1 MKNTW
6 GLLSIALV
14 AQITALLASDV
25 PANATRTR
33 LRDGADSFSTVIDLL
48 WDATPAEQQTQAEV
62 IMAHGDRF
70 APPVLCVVGAVLARE
85 TRMDDAMFWFY
96 AGQLR
101 TRFDVNRCANKDVG
115 NVAYLMKCWYGS
127 AIERY
132 AFSHP
137 AALKT
142 VLRRVLEWDVKA
154 PYDYDP
160 HWVDARAKL
169 DRNGVVVNPDT
180 FQERTIPDPALGNCE
195 TVAVLVDEKLWP
207 DIAKKTREDF
217 RSELRFATG
226 DNPEDYFSDPKV
238 VALTRAA
245 TAGDVA
251 TIDAL
256 VRQGLDVNA
265 VGKGDIT
272 PLWFAYVSGNR
283 AGFVHLLDLSADP
296 ARPIQI
302 PNTSVVDSAVE
313 RDDDEFLTLLLEH
326 KLNPDRMSMHNQGP
340 LLHRVVTVPSK
351 LRLLVEHGA
360 NVNVQDG
367 SGCSAI
373 KHAADY
379 QAWDSVLYLL
389 EHGADPAVRDPD
401 GFDIARS
408 LFERAG
414 IPGEN
419 EAKRRQVIAKLTE
432 LGYKFDGRVLARARP
447 VHNPK
452 EATDATPVH

>member
-6 GLLSIALV
+6 GLLRIALV
-14 AQITALLASDV
+14 AQTTALVASDV
-25 PANATRTR
+25 PANAADTR
-33 LRDGADSFSTVIDLL
+33 LRDGADSFSAVIDLL
-48 WDATPAEQQTQAEV
+48 CEGTPAEQQKWADV
-62 IMAHGDRF
+62 VVAHGDRF

-85 TRMDDAMFWFY
+85 ARMNDAMFWFY

-101 TRFDVNRCANKDVG
+101 TQFDVNRCANKDVG
-115 NVAYLMKCWYGS
+115 NVAYLMKCWYGWP
-127 AIERY
+127 IEKY
-132 AFSHP
+132 ALAHP
-137 AALKT
+137 AAFKT
-142 VLRRVLEWDVKA
+142 VLQRVLEWDVKT
-154 PYDYDP
+154 PRDYDP

-180 FQERTIPDPALGNCE
+180 FQERIILDPALGDCE
-195 TVAVLVDEKLWP
+195 IVAVLVDEKLWP

-217 RSELRFATG
+217 RSELRFAIG
-226 DNPEDYFSDPKV
+226 DNPEDCFSDSKV

-272 PLWFAYVSGNR
+272 PLWFAFVSRNR
-283 AGFVHLLDLSADP
+283 AGFVHLLDLGADP

-302 PNTSVVDSAVE
+302 PNTSVVDSAIK
-313 RDDDEFLTLLLEH
+313 RDDDEFLALLLEH
-326 KLNPDRMSMHNQGP
+326 KLNPDRMNMDNMGP
-340 LLHRVVTVPSK
+340 LLHRVVTVRSK
-351 LRLLVEHGA
+351 LQLLVEHGA
-360 NVNVQDG
+360 NVNVKDRR
-367 SGCSAI
+367 GCSAI
-373 KHAADY
+373 EHAADFKV
-379 QAWDSVLYLL
+379 WDSVLYLL
-389 EHGADPAVRDPD
+389 EHGADPAAQDPN
-401 GFDIARS
+401 GFDIAS
-408 LFERAG
+408 TLFGPAG

-419 EAKRRQVIAKLTE
+419 EAKRLQVIAKLTE
-432 LGYKFDGRVLARARP
+432 LGYKFDGRVLVRARP